1 MKRLFSPKKLRILF
15 LALAVVV
22 QAAVIVIPYVFLKH
36 YIVHF
41 NGVFRLVSVF
51 VVLYILKSDINP
63 VYKIPWIVLL
73 LALPVF
79 GGVLYI
85 IYGRLHFSKKD
96 IMTFV
101 DINNKCK
108 EALALRPSANDSLE
122 KEAPLIY
129 PQAKYLLDYALAPTY
144 NNTETTYFPLGDDMF
159 PVMLSELNK
168 AEKFIFME
176 YFIIEDGLMLNSILD
191 ILKEKA
197 PRGVDVRFMYDSL
210 GSIAKAPVDIV
221 RDLRK
226 AGIRCF
232 EFNTFRSILDNRYNN
247 RDHRKI
253 CVIDGNVGFTGGV
266 NLADEYINV
275 KTVYGHWKDTA
286 IMIKGDAVW
295 SLTNMFLT
303 LWDGINKC
311 DEDFRK
317 YLPDIDVKTDN
328 GYVIPYTDFPIDNE
342 TVGKSVY
349 LNMIN
354 RANRYIYIMTPYLIL
369 DNTMATSLCDAAK
382 SGIDVRLITP
392 GIADKKLVNLLTKS
406 YYDKLIEAGV
416 KIYEYTPGFVH
427 AKIFVSDDETAVVG
441 TINLDYRS
449 LAHHFENAIWMY
461 KTDIVADIKKDFLD
475 TQEKCERITLE
486 KCMKKSFAKIIFLPI
501 LRLFSPML

>member
-197 PRGVDVRFMYDSL
+197 SRGVDVRFMYDSL

-275 KTVYGHWKDTA
+275 KTIYGHWKDTA

-427 AKIFVSDDETAVVG
+427 AKIFVSDDENG
-441 TINLDYRS
+441 GCGN
-449 LAHHFENAIWMY
+449 N
-461 KTDIVADIKKDFLD
+461 
-475 TQEKCERITLE
+475 
-486 KCMKKSFAKIIFLPI
+486 
-501 LRLFSPML
+501 

>member
-85 IYGRLHFSKKD
+85 IYGRIHFSKKD

-144 NNTETTYFPLGDDMF
+144 KNTETTYFPLGDDMF

-197 PRGVDVRFMYDSL
+197 SRGVDVRFMYDSL

-275 KTVYGHWKDTA
+275 KTIYGHWKDTA

-461 KTDIVADIKKDFLD
+461 KTDIVADIK
-475 TQEKCERITLE
+475 R
-486 KCMKKSFAKIIFLPI
+486 IFLI
-501 LRLFSPML
+501 HRKNVSV

>member
-197 PRGVDVRFMYDSL
+197 SRGVDVRFMYDSL

-275 KTVYGHWKDTA
+275 KTIYGHWKDTA

-427 AKIFVSDDETAVVG
+427 AKIFVSDDETAG
-441 TINLDYRS
+441 GGGGGCGN
-449 LAHHFENAIWMY
+449 N
-461 KTDIVADIKKDFLD
+461 
-475 TQEKCERITLE
+475 
-486 KCMKKSFAKIIFLPI
+486 
-501 LRLFSPML
+501 

>member
-1 MKRLFSPKKLRILF
+1 
-15 LALAVVV
+15 
-22 QAAVIVIPYVFLKH
+22 
-36 YIVHF
+36 
-41 NGVFRLVSVF
+41 
-51 VVLYILKSDINP
+51 
-63 VYKIPWIVLL
+63 
-73 LALPVF
+73 
-79 GGVLYI
+79 
-85 IYGRLHFSKKD
+85 
-96 IMTFV
+96 
-101 DINNKCK
+101 
-108 EALALRPSANDSLE
+108 
-122 KEAPLIY
+122 
-129 PQAKYLLDYALAPTY
+129 
-144 NNTETTYFPLGDDMF
+144 MF

-197 PRGVDVRFMYDSL
+197 SRGVDVRFMYDSL

-221 RDLRK
+221 RDLRN

>member
-15 LALAVVV
+15 LALAVIT

-129 PQAKYLLDYALAPTY
+129 PQAKYLLDYAIAPAY

-197 PRGVDVRFMYDSL
+197 SRGVDVRFMYDSL

-253 CVIDGNVGFTGGV
+253 CVIDGSVGFTGGV

-295 SLTNMFLT
+295 SLTNMFLAF
-303 LWDGINKC
+303 WDGINKC
-311 DEDFRK
+311 DEDYRK
-317 YLPDIDVKTDN
+317 YLPDIDVKVDN

-406 YYDKLIEAGV
+406 YYDRLIEAGV

-461 KTDIVADIKKDFLD
+461 KTDIVAEIKKDFLD
-475 TQEKCERITLE
+475 TQEKCV
-486 KCMKKSFAKIIFLPI
+486 KKSFAKIIFLPI

>member
-144 NNTETTYFPLGDDMF
+144 KNTETTYFPLGDDMF

-197 PRGVDVRFMYDSL
+197 SRGVDVRFMYDSL

-221 RDLRK
+221 RDLRN

-253 CVIDGNVGFTGGV
+253 CVIDGNVGFT
-266 NLADEYINV
+266 
-275 KTVYGHWKDTA
+275 
-286 IMIKGDAVW
+286 
-295 SLTNMFLT
+295 
-303 LWDGINKC
+303 WDGINKC

>member
-1 MKRLFSPKKLRILF
+1 
-15 LALAVVV
+15 
-22 QAAVIVIPYVFLKH
+22 
-36 YIVHF
+36 
-41 NGVFRLVSVF
+41 
-51 VVLYILKSDINP
+51 
-63 VYKIPWIVLL
+63 
-73 LALPVF
+73 
-79 GGVLYI
+79 
-85 IYGRLHFSKKD
+85 
-96 IMTFV
+96 
-101 DINNKCK
+101 
-108 EALALRPSANDSLE
+108 
-122 KEAPLIY
+122 
-129 PQAKYLLDYALAPTY
+129 
-144 NNTETTYFPLGDDMF
+144 
-159 PVMLSELNK
+159 
-168 AEKFIFME
+168 
-176 YFIIEDGLMLNSILD
+176 
-191 ILKEKA
+191 
-197 PRGVDVRFMYDSL
+197 
-210 GSIAKAPVDIV
+210 
-221 RDLRK
+221 
-226 AGIRCF
+226 
-232 EFNTFRSILDNRYNN
+232 
-247 RDHRKI
+247 
-253 CVIDGNVGFTGGV
+253 
-266 NLADEYINV
+266 
-275 KTVYGHWKDTA
+275 
-286 IMIKGDAVW
+286 
-295 SLTNMFLT
+295 MFLT

-406 YYDKLIEAGV
+406 YYDRLIEAGV

-486 KCMKKSFAKIIFLPI
+486 KCMKKSFGKIIFLPI

>member
-144 NNTETTYFPLGDDMF
+144 KNTETTYFPLGDDMF

-197 PRGVDVRFMYDSL
+197 SRGVDVRFMYDSL

-221 RDLRK
+221 RDLRN

-486 KCMKKSFAKIIFLPI
+486 KGMKKSFAKIIFLPI

>member
-176 YFIIEDGLMLNSILD
+176 YFIIVDGLMLNSILD

-197 PRGVDVRFMYDSL
+197 SRGVDVRFMYDSL

-275 KTVYGHWKDTA
+275 KTIYGHWKDTA

-317 YLPDIDVKTDN
+317 YLPDIDVKADN

-475 TQEKCERITLE
+475 TQEKCERITS
-486 KCMKKSFAKIIFLPI
+486 KNV
-501 LRLFSPML
+501 

>member
-144 NNTETTYFPLGDDMF
+144 KNTETTYFPLGDDMF

-197 PRGVDVRFMYDSL
+197 SRGVDVRFMYDSL
-210 GSIAKAPVDIV
+210 GSIAKAPVNIV
-221 RDLRK
+221 RDLRN

-486 KCMKKSFAKIIFLPI
+486 KYMKKSFAKIIFLPI

>member
-15 LALAVVV
+15 LAFAVVI

-108 EALALRPSANDSLE
+108 EALALRPFANDSLE

-197 PRGVDVRFMYDSL
+197 SRGVDVRFMYDSL

-311 DEDFRK
+311 DEEFRK
-317 YLPDIDVKTDN
+317 YLPDIDVKADN

-382 SGIDVRLITP
+382 SGIDVRLRTP

-486 KCMKKSFAKIIFLPI
+486 KCMKKSFGKIIFLPI
-501 LRLFSPML
+501 LRLFSPMF

>member
-15 LALAVVV
+15 LALAVVI
-22 QAAVIVIPYVFLKH
+22 QAAVIVIPYVLLKD

-101 DINNKCK
+101 NVDNKCK
-108 EALALRPSANDSLE
+108 EALALRPTANDKLE

-129 PQAKYLLDYALAPTY
+129 PQAKYLLDYALAPAY
-144 NNTETTYFPLGDDMF
+144 DNTETTYFPLGDDMF

-197 PRGVDVRFMYDSL
+197 SRGVDVRFMYDSL
-210 GSIAKAPVDIV
+210 GSIAKAPLDIV

-311 DEDFRK
+311 DDDFAK
-317 YLPDIDVKTDN
+317 YLPDIDVKADN

-342 TVGKSVY
+342 TVGKNVY

-354 RANRYIYIMTPYLIL
+354 RANKYIYIMTPYLIL

-392 GIADKKLVNLLTKS
+392 GIADKRLVNLLTKS

-461 KTDIVADIKKDFLD
+461 KTDVVADIKKDFLE
-475 TQEKCERITLE
+475 TLEKCERITFE
-486 KCMKKSFAKIIFLPI
+486 KCLKKSFAKIVFLPI

>member
-15 LALAVVV
+15 LALAVIT

-129 PQAKYLLDYALAPTY
+129 PQAKYLLDYAIAPAY

-197 PRGVDVRFMYDSL
+197 SRGVDVRFMYDSL

-253 CVIDGNVGFTGGV
+253 CVIDGSVGFTGGV

-295 SLTNMFLT
+295 SLTNMFLAF
-303 LWDGINKC
+303 WDGINKC
-311 DEDFRK
+311 DEDYRK
-317 YLPDIDVKTDN
+317 YLPDIDVKVDN

-406 YYDKLIEAGV
+406 YYDRLIEAGV

-427 AKIFVSDDETAVVG
+427 TKIFVSDDETAVVG

>member
-144 NNTETTYFPLGDDMF
+144 KNTETTYFPLGDDMF

-197 PRGVDVRFMYDSL
+197 SRGVDVRFMYDSL

-221 RDLRK
+221 RDLRN

-486 KCMKKSFAKIIFLPI
+486 KCMKKSFAKIFFLPI

>member
-197 PRGVDVRFMYDSL
+197 SRGVDVRFMYDSL

-406 YYDKLIEAGV
+406 YYDRLIEAGV

-475 TQEKCERITLE
+475 TQEKCERITPE

>member
-197 PRGVDVRFMYDSL
+197 SRGVDVRFMYDSL

-275 KTVYGHWKDTA
+275 KTIYGHWKDTA

-427 AKIFVSDDETAVVG
+427 AKIFLSDDETAVVG

-461 KTDIVADIKKDFLD
+461 KTDIVEDIKKDFLD

-486 KCMKKSFAKIIFLPI
+486 KCMKKSFSKIIFLPI

>member
-36 YIVHF
+36 YIVQF

-108 EALALRPSANDSLE
+108 EALLLRPSANDSLE

-129 PQAKYLLDYALAPTY
+129 PQAKYLLDYAIAPAY

-197 PRGVDVRFMYDSL
+197 SRGVDVRFMYDSL

-221 RDLRK
+221 RGLRK

-406 YYDKLIEAGV
+406 YYDRLIEAGV

-486 KCMKKSFAKIIFLPI
+486 KCMKKSFGKIIFLPI

>member
-15 LALAVVV
+15 LAFAVVV

-108 EALALRPSANDSLE
+108 EALALRPFANDSLE

-197 PRGVDVRFMYDSL
+197 SRGVDVRFMYDSL

-311 DEDFRK
+311 DEEFRK
-317 YLPDIDVKTDN
+317 YLPDIDVKADN

-486 KCMKKSFAKIIFLPI
+486 KCMKKSFGKIIFLPI
-501 LRLFSPML
+501 LRLFSPMF

>member
-144 NNTETTYFPLGDDMF
+144 KNTETTYFPLGDDMF

-197 PRGVDVRFMYDSL
+197 SRGVDVRFMYDSL

-221 RDLRK
+221 RDLRN

-475 TQEKCERITLE
+475 TQEKCER
-486 KCMKKSFAKIIFLPI
+486 KSEAK
-501 LRLFSPML
+501 RS

>member
-197 PRGVDVRFMYDSL
+197 SRGVDVRFMYDSL

-275 KTVYGHWKDTA
+275 KTIYGHWKDTA

-427 AKIFVSDDETAVVG
+427 AKIFLSDDETAVVG

-449 LAHHFENAIWMY
+449 LAHHLKMQYGCIR
-461 KTDIVADIKKDFLD
+461 
-475 TQEKCERITLE
+475 RIL
-486 KCMKKSFAKIIFLPI
+486 
-501 LRLFSPML
+501 

>member
-191 ILKEKA
+191 ILKEL
-197 PRGVDVRFMYDSL
+197 SL
-210 GSIAKAPVDIV
+210 IHI
-221 RDLRK
+221 
-226 AGIRCF
+226 
-232 EFNTFRSILDNRYNN
+232 
-247 RDHRKI
+247 
-253 CVIDGNVGFTGGV
+253 
-266 NLADEYINV
+266 
-275 KTVYGHWKDTA
+275 
-286 IMIKGDAVW
+286 
-295 SLTNMFLT
+295 
-303 LWDGINKC
+303 
-311 DEDFRK
+311 
-317 YLPDIDVKTDN
+317 
-328 GYVIPYTDFPIDNE
+328 
-342 TVGKSVY
+342 
-349 LNMIN
+349 
-354 RANRYIYIMTPYLIL
+354 
-369 DNTMATSLCDAAK
+369 
-382 SGIDVRLITP
+382 
-392 GIADKKLVNLLTKS
+392 
-406 YYDKLIEAGV
+406 
-416 KIYEYTPGFVH
+416 
-427 AKIFVSDDETAVVG
+427 
-441 TINLDYRS
+441 
-449 LAHHFENAIWMY
+449 
-461 KTDIVADIKKDFLD
+461 
-475 TQEKCERITLE
+475 
-486 KCMKKSFAKIIFLPI
+486 
-501 LRLFSPML
+501 